1 MNQHQTGVQLSY
13 RTIKSFIESENRKYV
28 YDMHLLSEESNIINS
43 SKDGED
49 IVERHL
55 GFSGIASCSR
65 ACDALYNEHRSLD
78 QVN

>member
-49 IVERHL
+49 IVERRL

-65 ACDALYNEHRSLD
+65 AYDALYNEHHSLD